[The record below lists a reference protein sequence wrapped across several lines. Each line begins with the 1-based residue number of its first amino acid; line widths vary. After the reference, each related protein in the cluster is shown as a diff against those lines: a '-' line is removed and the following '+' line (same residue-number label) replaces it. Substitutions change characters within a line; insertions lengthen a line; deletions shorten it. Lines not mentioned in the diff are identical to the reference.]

1 MCREKER
8 LWVSLLLTIKELEGL
23 KDIIMTNKGYMFEE
37 ESSETQNKL
46 YIFILIP
53 FLSLVSTANL
63 LKGIKERKKQ
73 NIIISWATDQVE
85 GLSNSPVY
93 ITVYS

>member
-1 MCREKER
+1 
-8 LWVSLLLTIKELEGL
+8 LTIKELEGL

-73 NIIISWATDQVE
+73 NIIIS
-85 GLSNSPVY
+85 
-93 ITVYS
+93 